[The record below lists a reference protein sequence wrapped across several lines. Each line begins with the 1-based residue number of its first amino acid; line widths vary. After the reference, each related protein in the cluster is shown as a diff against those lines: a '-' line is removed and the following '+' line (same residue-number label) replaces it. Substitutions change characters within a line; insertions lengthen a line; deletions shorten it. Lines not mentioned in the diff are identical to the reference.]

1 MKVKAGQVYKQKDKP
16 EWRKW
21 EADLF
26 VVTFAGF
33 QAHTIDEDGLTEI
46 VGLDWVKRGCD
57 LIAEY
62 PTWQEAVNSKEFNN
76 ASE

>member
-26 VVTFAGF
+26 VVTFVGF
-33 QAHTIDEDGLTEI
+33 YITVIDTDGI
-46 VGLDWVKRGCD
+46 SNNVGIDWIKGDCE
-57 LIAEY
+57 LIGEY
-62 PTWQEAVNSKEFNN
+62 PTWQDAVNSPEFRGVR
-76 ASE
+76 